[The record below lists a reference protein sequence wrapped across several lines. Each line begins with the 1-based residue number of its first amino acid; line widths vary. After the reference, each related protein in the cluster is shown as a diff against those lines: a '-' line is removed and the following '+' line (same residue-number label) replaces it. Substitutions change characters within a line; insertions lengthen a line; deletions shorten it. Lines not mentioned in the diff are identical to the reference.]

1 MITALLYGD
10 FYTAYSLN
18 RLLFISVPGF
28 VFYIIKSSVQ
38 YVKYGK
44 CRFSKTDNK
53 IFIAFIICA
62 VIFGIV
68 SNADIITEYIKS
80 K

>member
-1 MITALLYGD
+1 MIKALLYGD

-18 RLLFISVPGF
+18 RLIFLSLPGF
-28 VFYIIKSSVQ
+28 VFYIIRSSVQ

-53 IFIAFIICA
+53 IFIAFIVCA

-68 SNADIITEYIKS
+68 RNADVITGYIN
-80 K
+80 